1 MDFEI
6 MTPTEVTYKQT
17 PCDASK
23 GLIVGDAMV
32 KTGNVFSMKDLA
44 PMGFTADEKALRNLA
59 QTNDFREF
67 AQQYANDAGFSFDA
81 DNIDALG
88 QFFMLWNEQTI
99 DRLYRGRT
107 AAATFGVK
115 TMGNWLTER
124 IVFKLR
130 TLRTGGTGF
139 YDDFARPLNV
149 NYNYGYDYR
158 DTVRLEWGLEVT
170 NREEQVASVMRRNA
184 YKDKK
189 DAIVLTQDI
198 WENGFFWNGL
208 SLGGKKLYGVL
219 SDVNL
224 PATASLP
231 VDFGSASVTP
241 TQVIGAL
248 RAMKQQMATTLQGN
262 GDIDKLDIQ
271 IACPIKW
278 QTAFTAVDANTV
290 VGYTANTW
298 LEQNWKNA
306 TVSFKPELDT
316 ADAGDPM
323 MIVFAT
329 NVPGVGMDTINL
341 ARTSALRL
349 VGAIPTLTGRM
360 EAYSSSVAG
369 ALVACPMGVQ
379 LWTAPGK

>member
-32 KTGNVFSMKDLA
+32 KTGNAFSMKDLA

-115 TMGNWLTER
+115 TMGDWLTER

-130 TLRTGGTGF
+130 TLRTGGTGL
-139 YDDFARPLNV
+139 YDDFARPQYV
-149 NYNYGYDYR
+149 NANYGYDYR
-158 DTVRLEWGLEVT
+158 DTVRIEWGLEVT

-224 PATASLP
+224 PATSSLP